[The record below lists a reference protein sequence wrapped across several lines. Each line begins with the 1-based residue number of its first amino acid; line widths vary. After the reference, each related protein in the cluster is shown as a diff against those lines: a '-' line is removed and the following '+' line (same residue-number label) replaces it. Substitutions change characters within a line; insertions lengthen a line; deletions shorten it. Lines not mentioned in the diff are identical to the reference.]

1 MALTKI
7 NGDQI
12 ATATTAQI
20 TITSPDLLN
29 GSALNIAP
37 PAVTLTK
44 AGVAADLD
52 QKESGVIKLV
62 TGTEYRLGPLA
73 TEMASDAHDIASY
86 LYIKNTTTED
96 DTYYV
101 DWGIHETMIGRL
113 YAGDWMFMPWDSD
126 VVAVGAGGSA
136 IEIQAF
142 VAEAEIEYC
151 LFHNGETKV
160 TSDDS

>member
-1 MALTKI
+1 M
-7 NGDQI
+7 
-12 ATATTAQI
+12 ATTAQI

-44 AGVAADLD
+44 AGLAADLD
-52 QKESGVIKLV
+52 QKQSGVIKLV

-73 TEMASDAHDIASY
+73 TEMAGDAHNIASY

-113 YAGDWMFMPWDSD
+113 YAGDWMFIPWNASDDS
-126 VVAVGAGGSA
+126 AE
-136 IEIQAF
+136 IEIEPQGGTNI
-142 VAEAEIEYC
+142 IEYC
-151 LFHNGETKV
+151 LFN
-160 TSDDS
+160 SDVILPEAAS

>member
-1 MALTKI
+1 M
-7 NGDQI
+7 
-12 ATATTAQI
+12 ATTAQI
-20 TITSPDLLN
+20 TITSPDLMH

-113 YAGDWMFMPWDSD
+113 YAGDWMFIPWNASDDS
-126 VVAVGAGGSA
+126 AE
-136 IEIQAF
+136 IEIEPQGGTNI
-142 VAEAEIEYC
+142 IEYC
-151 LFHNGETKV
+151 LFN
-160 TSDDS
+160 SDVILPTAAS

>member
-1 MALTKI
+1 M
-7 NGDQI
+7 
-12 ATATTAQI
+12 ATTAQI
-20 TITSPDLLN
+20 TITSPDLMP

-96 DTYYV
+96 ATYYV

-113 YAGDWMFMPWDSD
+113 YAGDWMFIPWNASDDS
-126 VVAVGAGGSA
+126 AE
-136 IEIQAF
+136 IEIEPQGGTNI
-142 VAEAEIEYC
+142 IEYC
-151 LFHNGETKV
+151 LFN
-160 TSDDS
+160 SDVILPTAAS

>member
-1 MALTKI
+1 M
-7 NGDQI
+7 
-12 ATATTAQI
+12 ATTAQI

-37 PAVTLTK
+37 DAVTLTK

-52 QKESGVIKLV
+52 QKQSGVIKLV

-113 YAGDWMFMPWDSD
+113 YAGDWMFIPWNASDDS
-126 VVAVGAGGSA
+126 AE
-136 IEIQAF
+136 IEIEPQGGTNI
-142 VAEAEIEYC
+142 IEYC
-151 LFHNGETKV
+151 LFN
-160 TSDDS
+160 SDVILPTAAS

>member
-1 MALTKI
+1 M
-7 NGDQI
+7 
-12 ATATTAQI
+12 ATTAQI
-20 TITSPDLLN
+20 TITSPDLMP

-52 QKESGVIKLV
+52 QKQSGVIKLV

-96 DTYYV
+96 ATYYV

-113 YAGDWMFMPWDSD
+113 YAGDWMFIPWNASDDS
-126 VVAVGAGGSA
+126 AE
-136 IEIQAF
+136 IEIEPQGGTNI
-142 VAEAEIEYC
+142 IEYC
-151 LFHNGETKV
+151 LFN
-160 TSDDS
+160 SDVILPTAAS

>member
-1 MALTKI
+1 M
-7 NGDQI
+7 
-12 ATATTAQI
+12 ATTAQI

-44 AGVAADLD
+44 AGLAADLD
-52 QKESGVIKLV
+52 QKQSGVIKLV

-86 LYIKNTTTED
+86 LYIHNKTPED
-96 DTYYV
+96 ATYYV

-113 YAGDWMFMPWDSD
+113 YAGDWMFIPWNASDDS
-126 VVAVGAGGSA
+126 AE
-136 IEIQAF
+136 IEIEPQGGTNI
-142 VAEAEIEYC
+142 IEYC
-151 LFHNGETKV
+151 LFN
-160 TSDDS
+160 SDVILPTAAS